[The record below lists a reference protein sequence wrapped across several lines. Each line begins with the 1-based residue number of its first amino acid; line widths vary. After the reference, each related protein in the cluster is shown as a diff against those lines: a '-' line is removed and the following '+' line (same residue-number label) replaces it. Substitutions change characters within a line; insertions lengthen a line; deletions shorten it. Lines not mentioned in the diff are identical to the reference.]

1 MSPSGVDITA
11 ATTSTATHS
20 VMADIMVAE
29 TMEAGAAD
37 NFCTMRTYITKLNRT
52 PVIAILLIAS
62 MLALDGCN
70 SGPFST
76 LTQENLDKIQTGM
89 SSAQVKAIL
98 GEPTESKTEPIPIVG
113 GTKTTF
119 TYTNNQSNVVI
130 VLKNDQVQTKE
141 GTFGSGQ

>member
-1 MSPSGVDITA
+1 ME
-11 ATTSTATHS
+11 
-20 VMADIMVAE
+20 AE
-29 TMEAGAAD
+29 AVEAGAAD
-37 NFCTMRTYITKLNRT
+37 NFCTMRTYMTKLNRI
-52 PVIAILLIAS
+52 PVIAVLLLAGI
-62 MLALDGCN
+62 LALDGCN

-98 GEPTESKTEPIPIVG
+98 GEPTGSKTEPIPIVG

-119 TYTNNQSNVVI
+119 TYTNSQSNVVI